1 MTGTMIELNVK
12 SRESDHDARDI
23 RAEGSIPAVFY
34 GKKTPSTSIII
45 SEIEFMKVWK
55 KAGESTVVTL
65 KHAGGDVDALI
76 HDVDIDPVTGV
87 PRHADF
93 YVFDKSVK
101 IEVAVPLEFIGVSAG
116 VKDFGGS
123 LVKVL
128 HEIKI
133 EALPSNLPSHIEVDI
148 SSMAEIG
155 SQITAAELKLPAG
168 VSLLEGGEEE
178 VVALVAAP
186 KSEEE
191 EESVPID
198 LSAIEVAAKG
208 KEKTGEGESEEVAS

>member
-1 MTGTMIELNVK
+1 MIELNVQ

-23 RAEGSIPAVFY
+23 RAEGSIPAIFY
-34 GKKTPSTSIII
+34 GKKTPSTSIIV
-45 SEIEFMKVWK
+45 SEIEFTKVWK

-65 KHAGGDVDALI
+65 KHADGDVDALI
-76 HDVDIDPVTGV
+76 QDVDVDPVTGV

-101 IEVAVPLEFIGVSAG
+101 IEVEVPLEFVGISSA

-128 HEIKI
+128 HDIKI
-133 EALPSNLPSHIEVDI
+133 EALPSNLPSKIEVDI
-148 SSMAEIG
+148 SVLKEIG
-155 SQITAAELKLPAG
+155 SQITAAELKLPQG
-168 VSLLEGGEEE
+168 VSLLEGSEEE

-186 KSEEE
+186 KDEEE
-191 EESVPID
+191 EESAPVD
-198 LSAIEVAAKG
+198 LSSIEVEAKG
-208 KEKTGEGESEEVAS
+208 KEKLPEGESEESES